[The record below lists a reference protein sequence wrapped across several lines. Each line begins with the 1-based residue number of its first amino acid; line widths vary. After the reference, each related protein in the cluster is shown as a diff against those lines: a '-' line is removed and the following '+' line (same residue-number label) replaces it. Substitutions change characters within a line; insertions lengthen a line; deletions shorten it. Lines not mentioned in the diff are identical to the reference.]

1 MIFCPS
7 SNGLTCVDHV
17 SLLVLTRR
25 ESLVSVRLAEGG
37 LVSVMAITKRRNTTS
52 LSPGIVTFNS
62 TGHREHSF
70 DAFPQF
76 FGWLFLSDQV
86 RGGEL
91 H

>member
-1 MIFCPS
+1 MIFCHS

-17 SLLVLTRR
+17 SLLVLTPR
-25 ESLVSVRLAEGG
+25 EFLLSVRLAEGG
-37 LVSVMAITKRRNTTS
+37 LVSVMAITKRWNSIS
-52 LSPGIVTFNS
+52 LSPGIVTFNP
-62 TGHREHSF
+62 TGREHSF